1 MASDAEHGDEG
12 EGASSPSALERA
24 SIVVLG
30 SRMADLHV
38 ALWLEATYVRWVEA
52 GYAGAARYP
61 DRASWLASRNGSFL
75 MVLRGMEERR

>member
-1 MASDAEHGDEG
+1 
-12 EGASSPSALERA
+12 
-24 SIVVLG
+24 
-30 SRMADLHV
+30 MADLHV